1 MPLFICHSEQVEI
14 RRAAD
19 SSSSPYPEV
28 RPIWLCILR
37 YLGTVLGGTMKRN
50 IVSAKIPAPFHCR
63 GVD

>member
-1 MPLFICHSEQVEI
+1 MPLFICHSEQAEI

-19 SSSSPYPEV
+19 LSSSPYPEV

-50 IVSAKIPAPFHCR
+50 IKSVP
-63 GVD
+63 